1 MNKIKITLGHW
12 LACALLTFALF
23 GAACTDQTREEVI
36 ARFPGGEKKVV
47 ATYTGSGA
55 DEILLER
62 RTYVASGE
70 LELLEDLVEGT
81 TLRWTD
87 MNIADTKCVAIGSL
101 SLEQVTELQMNF
113 EHMGSLTHIREGT
126 GDVFVGHWVKVRNV
140 ADDRSASDMLDKLAT
155 GGLSDAYLVG
165 GEEEGL
171 SISLGLFPDIDRAK
185 RIQSQAQSLDVPAEI
200 VPRSR
205 EGTVYFLNV
214 GFHPGDDASELVAQ
228 FVSEM
233 VTEGNSGKCP

>member
-47 ATYTGSGA
+47 AVYKGSGA

-62 RTYVASGE
+62 RTFVVSGE
-70 LELLEDLVEGT
+70 LALLEDLVEGT
-81 TLRWTD
+81 TVRWTD

-101 SLEQVTELQMNF
+101 SLKQATELQSNF
-113 EHMGSLTHIREGT
+113 EHMGSLTHIQEGI
-126 GDVFVGHWVKVRNV
+126 GDVFVGHWVKIPNV
-140 ADDRSASDMLDKLAT
+140 TDDQSASDMLDKLST
-155 GGLSDAYLVG
+155 GGLGDAYLVRND
-165 GEEEGL
+165 EEGIY
-171 SISLGLFPDIDRAK
+171 ISLGLFEDIKRAE
-185 RIQSQAQSLDVPAEI
+185 RIQSQARSLGVPAEI

-205 EGTVYFLNV
+205 EGSVYFLNV
-214 GFHPGDDASELVAQ
+214 GFLPGDDASELIEQ
-228 FVSEM
+228 FVAKM
-233 VTEGNSGKCP
+233 VTEGESGKCP